1 MKSLSARG
9 QWLKPKVAGVAGT
22 VACHRGNRIFAK
34 ERSTRIAATQ
44 ATRIHPAPAAMN
56 TTVLTPPA
64 TPAAAS
70 PGARPR
76 QFTLSCVVPAYN
88 EMGHIARFIAEL
100 HAAVRPLADSIEIIA
115 INDGSRDDTAGEIE
129 RVAETYGVCLL
140 DLSRNFGKEAA
151 LTAGLEA
158 ARGDCVLI
166 IDSDFQHPF
175 ETIGPMIARWKLGID
190 MIYGVRT
197 DRDTE
202 HWAKRAGTKAFYELM
217 SRGSAVPIPP
227 DAGDFRLMDRKVVE
241 AILQLP
247 ERNRFMKGLYAWVGF
262 KSEAIEFEVRE
273 RESGVSSFNFRALRR
288 LAMTGLVAF
297 TDLPLKAVR
306 ICGAS
311 ICAMAALYGFWIVVE
326 RVVWGESIPGF
337 ATIAA
342 SIMFFA
348 GVQMFSIGIIGEY
361 LGRVYTEVKRR
372 PTYIVGRRVDCSPL
386 AGSVH
391 HSTHEPTGIGA
402 RG

>member
-1 MKSLSARG
+1 MNSPAFPSA
-9 QWLKPKVAGVAGT
+9 
-22 VACHRGNRIFAK
+22 
-34 ERSTRIAATQ
+34 
-44 ATRIHPAPAAMN
+44 
-56 TTVLTPPA
+56 A
-64 TPAAAS
+64 TPATTAS
-70 PGARPR
+70 GIRPSR
-76 QFTLSCVVPAYN
+76 FTLSCIVPAYN
-88 EMGHIARFIAEL
+88 EVSHIARFIAEL
-100 HAAVRPLADSIEIIA
+100 HAAVRPLADEVEIIA
-115 INDGSRDDTAGEIE
+115 INDGSRDATAAEIE
-129 RVAETYGVCLL
+129 RVAGQYGVCLL

-151 LTAGLEA
+151 LTAGLEG

-175 ETIGPMIARWKLGID
+175 GTIGPMIERWKAGVD

-197 DRDTE
+197 DRDDE
-202 HWAKRAGTKAFYELM
+202 HWAKRAGTKAFYALM

-227 DAGDFRLMDRKVVE
+227 DAGDFRLMDRRVAD

-262 KSEAIEFEVRE
+262 RSESIEFEVRE
-273 RESGVSSFNFRALRR
+273 RESGVSSFNFKALRR

-306 ICGAS
+306 MAGAFIS
-311 ICAMAALYGFWIVVE
+311 VLAALYGLWIVFE
-326 RVVWGESIPGF
+326 RVCWGEAIPGF
-337 ATIAA
+337 ATVAA

-386 AGSVH
+386 AGRPH
-391 HSTHEPTGIGA
+391 HAGFEPNGIGA